1 MKKLTCIYLI
11 SLAVFGCTS
20 KPFDATL
27 FTEEG
32 RFSTHGTYQSQEL
45 GWEIE
50 VPEGLSLMLVAD
62 ARKAFNSMTGL
73 LKKELNVDM
82 NYDSSVFR
90 VGFFCDSL
98 NYCIALTNYSEAPD
112 DETFLKKSS
121 AIDSTLNAWIQTQF
135 PGANLYKGIEQIGGK
150 SFYVR
155 RFTKTKQGNSPAQ
168 TNETYRCL
176 INGLA
181 LDILIYSTHTECRN
195 QMYEALRKSTFIGVE
210 K

>member
-1 MKKLTCIYLI
+1 MKKLTCIFLI
-11 SLAVFGCTS
+11 GLAVFGCTS

-32 RFSTHGTYQSQEL
+32 HFTKEGTYRSEEL
-45 GWEIE
+45 GWEME

-62 ARKAFNSMTGL
+62 ARKSFQTMTGL
-73 LKKELNVDM
+73 LKRELNVDM

-112 DETFLKKSS
+112 DATFLKESS
-121 AIDSTLNAWIQTQF
+121 GIDSTLNAWIHTQF
-135 PGANLYKGIEQIGGK
+135 PGANLYKGTEQIGGRT
-150 SFYVR
+150 FYVR
-155 RFTKTKQGNSPAQ
+155 RFTKTKNGNNPAQ

-181 LDILIYSTHTECRN
+181 LDILIYSTDTACRN
-195 QMYEALRKSTFIGVE
+195 QMYEALKKSTFIN